1 MAMAH
6 AAHPWPPNWLKLSS
20 RLCLLPCLLAAVC
33 HVATAADAGAAGARR
48 VPVAAEAAE
57 AGLPRAS
64 GTNGTGTMNAGAGE
78 SALARGRRGWWASRT
93 AQHGA
98 RPRGHGPVGRRPKN
112 SCGHLCVRGMNARR
126 IHSAVAAEEE
136 L

>member
-6 AAHPWPPNWLKLSS
+6 PAHPWPPNWLMPSR

-48 VPVAAEAAE
+48 VPQAAEAAE

-64 GTNGTGTMNAGAGE
+64 GTDGTGTMNAGAGE
-78 SALARGRRGWWASRT
+78 SALARGRRASGTQR
-93 AQHGA
+93 AAA
-98 RPRGHGPVGRRPKN
+98 RCAPACICALYTYQR
-112 SCGHLCVRGMNARR
+112 
-126 IHSAVAAEEE
+126 
-136 L
+136 